1 MAERNREWLRSFLR
15 LDARSSTLTVPTRDI
30 ERQEDTVLRALSLL
44 DQQPGVVLA
53 DEVGMGKT
61 FEALGVIAAR
71 HHADTAR
78 RMLVLTPG
86 PDLNTKWTKEF
97 RAFCDKQVP
106 MYRGFA
112 DQYIEARTLQDF
124 VRVRH
129 QKPIVVAP
137 ITMFQGARALEHN
150 RYLLSL
156 FFEWKQE
163 HGNTRN
169 AAFRRYRDGELSRV
183 DVRSERFLGE
193 VEWSVIEPV
202 MDGVFLGSDGRP
214 VSKLEEGWRA
224 EHLEFFA
231 ARGAVDAALAEL
243 RFRLVGALIP
253 DLDLLVVDEAHK
265 LKNAGS
271 LRALA
276 VREVFDRR
284 FEKALFLT
292 ATPFQLD
299 VSELRQVLDLFSLAR
314 SAPADLAARADALLA
329 DISEYKRAYDDF
341 EAVWRRLDGQG
352 AAEFA
357 ALHAEDPKLAQCVEE
372 PTLSRVV
379 ERARHLLRLKQQKIE
394 PGFRTW
400 MIRSLREDK
409 RTYRAHARKTLRP
422 KDGAAVP
429 FLLYERFI
437 AGLFREKT
445 RTHKAAVQINMVSSY
460 AAARTGALLA
470 EEKSELTGDAESYRQ
485 LLRKVLAGLRDE
497 RDDHPKLSY
506 VVRDA
511 LDAADKAEKTL
522 IFCARVESLGELSRQ
537 VQDAW
542 LERLVQRWRAV
553 HADASRETVF
563 DSHETDE
570 SRHRGHHSRIQERFR
585 RTQDPLFLALREK
598 YLETVPGLGAY
609 GREHVDRVLA
619 VANELVSAQR
629 VVKSRAERFDWS
641 LAKRCVEHATARLA
655 LEGGETFG
663 EEAEPVRRLANPLY
677 LSFGYDLLA
686 DKLEPDEVGE
696 HQPSW
701 TIERED
707 AVLILDPAP
716 NLWSYLKRHLLDV
729 PEDLRVQTVE
739 RLAAYLG
746 FREVPFMVDLLT
758 EAKRAGLETE
768 RIESLPLLRFM
779 DVFWRGPVGRSWI
792 DRIAELLAH
801 LNKLDEERR
810 RELVDDALTAGQF
823 ARHTASGES
832 RERLREA
839 FNTPLFPM
847 VLVANEVM
855 QEGLDLHHQCKRI
868 VHHDLAWNPAQLEQ
882 RVGRID
888 RLGALIQRTRQKKA
902 DATLD
907 VLYPL
912 VERTIDVRLD
922 RTVRAREKW
931 MEFLL
936 GAKPDLEE
944 YNLGDDPVLEL
955 PQAFA
960 DALRVDLGPD
970 SVTH

>member
-1 MAERNREWLRSFLR
+1 MVERNREWLRKFLH
-15 LDARSSTLTVPTRDI
+15 LDARMGTLTVPERDI
-30 ERQEDTVLRALSLL
+30 ERQEDTVLRSLSLL
-44 DQQPGVVLA
+44 DEQPGVVLA

-61 FEALGVIAAR
+61 YEALGVIAAR
-71 HHADTAR
+71 HHADPTR

-97 RAFCDKQVP
+97 RAFCDAQVP
-106 MYRGFA
+106 MYRAFT
-112 DQYIEARTLQDF
+112 DQYVEARTLQDF

-129 QKPIVVAP
+129 QNPIVVAP

-156 FFEWKQE
+156 FFEWKSE
-163 HGNTRN
+163 HGHTRN

-183 DVRSERFLGE
+183 DVRKESFLGA
-193 VEWSVIEPV
+193 VDWSAIEPV
-202 MDGVFLGSDGRP
+202 VESVFLGGGGRP

-224 EHLEFFA
+224 GGIGFFEEQS
-231 ARGAVDAALAEL
+231 AVDAALAEL

-253 DLDLLVVDEAHK
+253 ELDLLVVDEAHK

-271 LRALA
+271 LRAMA

-314 SAPADLAARADALLA
+314 SAPADLSKRADALLE

-341 EAVWRRLDGQG
+341 ESGWRRLDGQG
-352 AAEFA
+352 VAEFT
-357 ALHAEDPKLAQCVEE
+357 ALHASDPSLSHPVEDPTLA
-372 PTLSRVV
+372 RVV
-379 ERARHLLRLKQQKIE
+379 DRARHLLRLKRDKIE

-409 RTYRAHARKTLRP
+409 RKYRAHDRKTLRP

-470 EEKSELTGDAESYRQ
+470 DEKSDLGGDAESYRR
-485 LLRKVLAGLRDE
+485 LLRKVLGGLKDE

-511 LDAADKAEKTL
+511 LDAADRGEKTL
-522 IFCARVESLGELSRQ
+522 VFCARVESLNELSRQ
-537 VQDAW
+537 LRDAW
-542 LERLVQRWRAV
+542 LDRLVDRWRTV
-553 HADASRETVF
+553 HSDASRDTVF

-570 SRHRGHHSRIQERFR
+570 TRRRGHHSRVRDRFH

-598 YLETVPGLGAY
+598 YLETVSGLGAY
-609 GREHVDRVLA
+609 AREHIDSVLTL
-619 VANELVSAQR
+619 ANEALATRR
-629 VVKSRAERFDWS
+629 VVKSRAERFDWA
-641 LAKRCVEHATARLA
+641 LAKRCVEHAAARLA
-655 LEGGETFG
+655 LQSGEDFG
-663 EEAEPVRRLANPLY
+663 EGMEPAERLADPRY

-686 DKLEPDEVGE
+686 DELEPDDVGD
-696 HQPSW
+696 HQPTW
-701 TIERED
+701 PIERED
-707 AVLILDPAP
+707 AALLLDPAP

-746 FREVPFMVDLLT
+746 FREVPFLVDLLT
-758 EAKRAGLETE
+758 EAKRAGLAVDS
-768 RIESLPLLRFM
+768 IESLPFLRFM
-779 DVFWRGPVGRSWI
+779 DAFWRGPVGRAWI
-792 DRIAELLAH
+792 ARIADLLAH
-801 LNKLDEERR
+801 LNKLDEGRR

-847 VLVANEVM
+847 VLIANEVM
-855 QEGLDLHHQCKRI
+855 QEGLDLHHQCARI

-888 RLGALIQRTRQKKA
+888 RLGALIQRRRHKNA
-902 DATLD
+902 DEKLNI
-907 VLYPL
+907 LYPL
-912 VERTIDVRLD
+912 IERTIDERLD

-931 MEFLL
+931 LEFLL
-936 GAKPDLEE
+936 GAAPDLDE
-944 YNLGDDPVLEL
+944 YNLADEPILEL

-960 DALRVDLGPD
+960 DALRVELGP
-970 SVTH
+970 